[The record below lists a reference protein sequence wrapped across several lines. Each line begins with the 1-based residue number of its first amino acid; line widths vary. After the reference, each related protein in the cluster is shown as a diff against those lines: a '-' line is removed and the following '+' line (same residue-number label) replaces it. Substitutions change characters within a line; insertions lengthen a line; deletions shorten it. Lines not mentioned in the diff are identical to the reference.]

1 MSLIV
6 KAIDQVGLNRVLI
19 RDILT
24 DLETFQGYPGVTGEI
39 IFDETWNDIGEIW
52 MAKVIDGEFE
62 YSSSPLNYERGAS
75 SGMPGY

>member
-1 MSLIV
+1 MNLIV

-39 IFDETWNDIGEIW
+39 VFDESWNDIGEIW
-52 MAKVIDGEFE
+52 MARVKDGVFE
-62 YSSSPLNYERGAS
+62 YSPSPLNYER
-75 SGMPGY
+75 SGSKRMPGY